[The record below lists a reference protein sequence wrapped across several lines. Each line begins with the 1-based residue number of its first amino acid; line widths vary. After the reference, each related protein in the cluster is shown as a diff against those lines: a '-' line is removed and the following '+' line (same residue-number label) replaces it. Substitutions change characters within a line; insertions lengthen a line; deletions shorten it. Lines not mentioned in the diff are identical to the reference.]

1 MKVRFYTST
10 ILELK
15 IWGQYNQTLL
25 NLSQNC
31 DTSHTDTHTQHTHIN
46 NSNVTDT
53 WLTVNVKIKLIFQQL
68 RWGKLNIFSGILIF

>member
-1 MKVRFYTST
+1 MGSVQSNAFEPFSKLWHLT
-10 ILELK
+10 
-15 IWGQYNQTLL
+15 
-25 NLSQNC
+25 
-31 DTSHTDTHTQHTHIN
+31 HTDTHTQHTHIN